1 MLEEGENNMRLKSWV
16 KWLLFDMLLCDI
28 MLVTL
33 WLYMSRIIEIGG

>member
-1 MLEEGENNMRLKSWV
+1 MKLKRWV

-33 WLYMSRIIEIGG
+33 WLYMLRIIEIGG